1 MIKGGSI
8 SRVASVVVHNSRRS
22 GREQSSKCL
31 SISRCRRGSRDGRP
45 QTSFCRSGDGG
56 SSGGVDNRGISGS
69 GRRGVDIRD
78 GIRRVDNRDGRRR
91 VDYMSIGI
99 IGSRSSDLRSGSRR
113 IIYRSDISGYWQH
126 RSLIVGCGRLSKMRQ
141 SSRSCN
147 HYRISGPGGSRG
159 RVDPRSGNRNG
170 RRRVDSRCG
179 KGGRGRRRKNARC
192 CSRYRV
198 GGSGGSRGR
207 VDHRS
212 GN

>member
-22 GREQSSKCL
+22 GREQSSKCP

-91 VDYMSIGI
+91 VDYMSSGI

-113 IIYRSDISGYWQH
+113 IIYRSDISGCWKH
-126 RSLIVGCGRLSKMRQ
+126 RSLIVGCGRLSSRRRREVGSRGRMRQ
-141 SSRSCN
+141 SSRSCS
-147 HYRISGPGGSRG
+147 HYRIGGPGGSRG
-159 RVDPRSGNRNG
+159 GVDPRSGN
-170 RRRVDSRCG
+170 
-179 KGGRGRRRKNARC
+179 
-192 CSRYRV
+192 
-198 GGSGGSRGR
+198 
-207 VDHRS
+207 
-212 GN
+212 

>member
-1 MIKGGSI
+1 LIRGGSI

-22 GREQSSKCL
+22 GRGQSSKCL

-45 QTSFCRSGDGG
+45 QTRCYFGFCRSGDGG

-69 GRRGVDIRD
+69 GRRGIDIRD

-91 VDYMSIGI
+91 VD
-99 IGSRSSDLRSGSRR
+99 
-113 IIYRSDISGYWQH
+113 
-126 RSLIVGCGRLSKMRQ
+126 
-141 SSRSCN
+141 
-147 HYRISGPGGSRG
+147 
-159 RVDPRSGNRNG
+159 RSGNRNG

-198 GGSGGSRGR
+198 GGSDEESIAGAATEETAEESITEERQLRGQQR
-207 VDHRS
+207 KR
-212 GN
+212 